1 MLRVISDYLRAI
13 EAKDSD
19 RVRAALHP
27 EVAQHE
33 YPNQLVKDGASR
45 TREVMLEGLAKGSK
59 VLTRESYEL
68 EDALVEGDRVA
79 CRIRWRGTLVP
90 ATAIE
95 FRLLALLIE
104 RLGELVPHAELL
116 AAGWPMENDPDPLW
130 LKPHLARVRDKL
142 RTIGAPMPTAV
153 RAVGYRLD
161 A

>member
-79 CRIRWRGTLVP
+79 CRIRWRGTLALEVLGKK
-90 ATAIE
+90 AGDVLEARFGVF
-95 FRLLALLIE
+95 FRLKD
-104 RLGELVPHAELL
+104 GLVLEQH
-116 AAGWPMENDPDPLW
+116 NYDCFY
-130 LKPHLARVRDKL
+130 V
-142 RTIGAPMPTAV
+142 
-153 RAVGYRLD
+153 
-161 A
+161 